1 MRVVYFFILLFLIGC
16 NSSRYLV
23 SNTGFPK
30 APDYKYIK
38 NWASSPKKEIPLPL
52 NYVDSLEDFKSKVDV
67 FYIYPTVYYSGYDG
81 NFWNS
86 NPEDLDHINRV
97 NTLTL
102 HNQASVF
109 SGISNVY
116 APYYR
121 QLFYDGLYYH
131 ISNEI
136 LTKIALKIGAIK
148 VIILKHMQSDL
159 CFYCRFGSGGHGKK
173 SELPPMP

>member
-81 NFWNS
+81 NFWN
-86 NPEDLDHINRV
+86 
-97 NTLTL
+97 
-102 HNQASVF
+102 
-109 SGISNVY
+109 
-116 APYYR
+116 
-121 QLFYDGLYYH
+121 
-131 ISNEI
+131 
-136 LTKIALKIGAIK
+136 
-148 VIILKHMQSDL
+148 
-159 CFYCRFGSGGHGKK
+159 
-173 SELPPMP
+173 